1 MRHLKVAGAA
11 LNQTPLDW
19 DGNKAN
25 ILRAIDLA
33 RGAGAGVLCLPE
45 MCIPGYGCED
55 VFHSAG
61 LRRMAR
67 RVLREVLPATRG
79 MVVSLGLPL
88 LFRSALFNCAALV
101 ADGAI
106 LGFAAKRHLAG
117 EGIYYEPRWFK
128 AWPEG
133 QRGEVDLDGEV
144 YPIGDLSFDVGG
156 VKIGFEICEDA
167 WVAGRPGAG
176 LSRRGADVILNPSA
190 SHFAFGKV
198 EVRKRFVIEG
208 SRAFGLTYVYSNL
221 LGNEAGRAI
230 YDGGVLIASG
240 GELVAQ
246 GPRFSYEPVV
256 VTAAVIDV
264 DATRTARARA
274 ASFEP
279 AMGEDS
285 NCVRSA
291 FRVAGS
297 PHEESRP
304 APEPWEA
311 GGAVKE
317 EEFTRA
323 VSLGLFDYMRK
334 SRSKGFVVS
343 LSGGADSSAVVT
355 LVGQMVRLACGALGV
370 EGFRERLSYAML
382 SGGDARALTGELLL
396 TLYQATPNNSAA
408 SREASRAVAAAVGAR
423 HHEFDVQPL
432 VEAYTGLASGAEGR
446 GLTWER
452 DDLCLQNI
460 QARVRGPLAWFLA
473 NLRGALL
480 LVTSDRSEAAV
491 GYTTMD
497 GDTCGGLSPIAGVD
511 KAFLRRW
518 LKWVETTG
526 PAGVGA
532 LPALALVNAQEPTPE
547 LRPPGAKQSAE
558 KDLMPYDVLDAIE
571 DAAIGD
577 KKTPAEVME
586 VIGVKFPGHGSGA
599 LRGWVERFFR
609 LWCRNQW
616 KRERYAPAFH
626 LDDKN
631 LDPKTWCRFPILS
644 GGYEREL
651 RELGGGRGG
660 GGVAGA
666 G

>member
-1 MRHLKVAGAA
+1 MRPIKVAGAT

-25 ILRAIDLA
+25 ILLAIDVA
-33 RGAGAGVLCLPE
+33 REAGVGLLCLPE
-45 MCIPGYGCED
+45 LCIPGYGCED
-55 VFHSAG
+55 VFHAAG

-67 RVLREVLPATRG
+67 RVLREILPETRG
-79 MVVSLGLPL
+79 MVVSLGLPV
-88 LFRSALFNCAALV
+88 FVRSALFNCAALV
-101 ADGAI
+101 ADGTI
-106 LGFAAKRHLAG
+106 LGFVAKRNLAG

-128 AWPEG
+128 PWPVG
-133 QRGEVDLDGEV
+133 HRGEVDLDGEAF
-144 YPIGDLSFDVGG
+144 PIGDLSFEVGG
-156 VKIGFEICEDA
+156 VTIGFEICEDA

-176 LSRRGADVILNPSA
+176 LSQHGADIILNPSA
-190 SHFAFGKV
+190 SHFAFGKL

-246 GPRFSYEPVV
+246 GPRFGYEGAGI
-256 VTAAVIDV
+256 TAATIDI
-264 DATRTARARA
+264 DATRSARGRA
-274 ASFEP
+274 ASFTPALEP
-279 AMGEDS
+279 DP

-291 FRVAGS
+291 FRIPPAHHEPRGLEVERWESS
-297 PHEESRP
+297 PTI
-304 APEPWEA
+304 
-311 GGAVKE
+311 KE

-323 VSLGLFDYMRK
+323 VSLALFDYMRK
-334 SRSKGFVVS
+334 SRSRGFVVS

-355 LVGQMVRLACGALGV
+355 LVGQMVRLASGALGI
-370 EGFRERLSYAML
+370 EGFRRRLACAKL
-382 SGGDARALTGELLL
+382 TGADAGALTGELLS

-408 SREASRAVAAAVGAR
+408 SRDAARAVAAAVGAR
-423 HHEFDVQPL
+423 HQEFDVQGI
-432 VEAYTGLASGAEGR
+432 VEAYTALAQSAEGR
-446 GLTWER
+446 PLTWEH

-460 QARVRGPLAWFLA
+460 QARTRGPLAWFLA

-518 LKWVETTG
+518 LRWMETTG
-526 PAGVGA
+526 PIGLAPV
-532 LPALALVNAQEPTPE
+532 PALALVNKFDPTPE
-547 LRPPGAKQSAE
+547 LRPQSAKQSAE
-558 KDLMPYDVLDAIE
+558 RDLMPYDVLDAIE

-577 KKTPAEVME
+577 KMTPSEVLE
-586 VIGVKFPGHGSGA
+586 VLAPRFPSHA
-599 LRGWVERFFR
+599 RETLVGWVERFFT

-644 GGYEREL
+644 GGYA
-651 RELGGGRGG
+651 RELGELRRGPRTT
-660 GGVAGA
+660 
-666 G
+666 